1 MKLLLKVFPAGH
13 FVISAL
19 FVASAALLIAF
30 AVHDLWRLVG
40 SEVDG
45 AARVQGVLNAI
56 ALLTIAVATLELG
69 QTIFEE
75 EVQREAHMAAPTR
88 VRRFLSR
95 FMVVLVVALSI
106 ETLVAVFELSRSDPA
121 KLPYAA
127 SIGVAAAALLAAWG
141 VFIKLNRSAEELEP
155 EAMEKAKEE
164 DAVVEDADEGSAPA
178 ASAPAVPAKKR

>member
-30 AVHDLWRLVG
+30 AVHDLWKLVG
-40 SEVDG
+40 SAVDG
-45 AARVQGVLNAI
+45 AARVHGVLNAI

-69 QTIFEE
+69 QTILEE

-106 ETLVAVFELSRSDPA
+106 ETLVAVFEFSRSDPA
-121 KLPYAA
+121 LLPYAA
-127 SIGVAAAALLAAWG
+127 SIGVMAAALLVSWG
-141 VFIKLNRSAEELEP
+141 AFIWFNRSAELLEP
-155 EAMEKAKEE
+155 EAMEQAKRE
-164 DAVVEDADEGSAPA
+164 DS
-178 ASAPAVPAKKR
+178 KLK